1 MKRLIDYLKDTLGV
15 LEDLFDDDVE
25 YNDVEY
31 DDVEDNGFG
40 YDDPEPFYEDE
51 PIFFPPERRNNLTP
65 KEYRHMRELAF
76 QTPFNRNN
84 DAKIFYLQARYM
96 EQFEDD
102 CPYDGEVLHYYPT
115 YQDLSTAE
123 LRGYF
128 TWRTRLRHGHLEKT
142 SLSYAYLYIY
152 ELLHQ
157 IGVKDKEEGLR
168 KFISFYEQY
177 SALDS
182 QIQRHAGQWIV
193 DYAIYYNLPPERV
206 RTYTNADFD
215 EAMDAMRHCD
225 TVSDE
230 VLFPAIMRLSSY
242 RLDKSRAYK
251 LHPAELA
258 QVICEAYRKLNA
270 RYAKRYQR
278 PYTEKLYGRKVKTWY
293 HPFRS
298 AVFFDPAHRSI
309 YEYWLSPMQ
318 CYRCEQNQ
326 WSMERAYLSPQRNRD
341 LGVFVRAADRLV
353 RESYNIRPAL
363 KAGNETQTMIRF
375 IEETIEAQKKA
386 AVPVI
391 EFDLRQLNRIRK
403 SSEIIGRKL
412 MTEEERDPDEITSRT
427 ATGATALPAD
437 EQKIP
442 SADSAIPA
450 HLITGTGGSLTGSL
464 SPANTALTPRTHHP
478 DPPAGLAGSAK
489 PMVSPVESA
498 SDGCPLSGDEL
509 RFMQILLYGGDL
521 PDFLSEKH
529 LMASVLAETVN
540 ERLYDEFADTVIEFN
555 ENTPVIVE
563 DYRDDLKGMIPS

>member
-1 MKRLIDYLKDTLGV
+1 MKRLTNFLKGTLSF
-15 LEDLFDDDVE
+15 LEDLLDDNFENGDFENDDVE
-25 YNDVEY
+25 ND
-31 DDVEDNGFG
+31 DFG
-40 YDDPEPFYEDE
+40 YDNPEPFYEDE

-65 KEYRHMRELAF
+65 KEYRHMRDLAF

-96 EQFEDD
+96 EQFEDN

-115 YQDLSTAE
+115 YQDMTTAE

-128 TWRTRLRHGHLEKT
+128 TWRTRLRHGQLEKT

-157 IGVKDKEEGLR
+157 IGVKNKEEGLE
-168 KFISFYEQY
+168 KFIWFYEQY
-177 SALDS
+177 GALDI
-182 QIQRHAGQWIV
+182 QIQRYAGQWIV

-206 RTYTNADFD
+206 RAYTNADFD

-225 TVSDE
+225 TISDD

-258 QVICEAYRKLNA
+258 QVICEAYRRLNA

-326 WSMERAYLSPQRNRD
+326 WSVERAYLSPQRNRD
-341 LGVFVRAADRLV
+341 LGVFVRAADRLL
-353 RESYNIRPAL
+353 REAYDIRPVL
-363 KAGNETQTMIRF
+363 KAGNETKTMIRL
-375 IEETIEAQKKA
+375 IEDAIAEQKKA

-403 SSEIIGRKL
+403 SSETIGQKL
-412 MTEEERDPDEITSRT
+412 MTEEERYPDGAQSPPVDP
-427 ATGATALPAD
+427 
-437 EQKIP
+437 
-442 SADSAIPA
+442 AIPVRS
-450 HLITGTGGSLTGSL
+450 ITGTG
-464 SPANTALTPRTHHP
+464 
-478 DPPAGLAGSAK
+478 
-489 PMVSPVESA
+489 VSPVEST
-498 SDGCPLSGDEL
+498 SGDCPLSGDEL
-509 RFMQILLYGGDL
+509 RFLQILLYGGDL
-521 PDFLSEKH
+521 QSFLSAKH
-529 LMASVLAETVN
+529 LMASVLAEAVN
-540 ERLYDEFADTVIEFN
+540 EQLYDEFADTVITFN
-555 ENTPVIVE
+555 ENTPVIVD